1 MNASFNVT
9 DGISLQNHTQTTG
22 DLEGGN
28 SGVFIGA
35 SEKMSNYLLFH
46 LDFFEV
52 QIASKLEALEAART
66 DNLKANLSEQIVEP
80 ESLSFNTTIR
90 LTITAPNQL

>member
-1 MNASFNVT
+1 MKASFNVT

-35 SEKMSNYLLFH
+35 SKKMSNYLLFH

-66 DNLKANLSEQIVEP
+66 DNLKAN
-80 ESLSFNTTIR
+80 
-90 LTITAPNQL
+90 